1 MLFLLPS
8 FAHALL
14 PSLRA
19 LRHTRSA
26 ERAAARLCMD
36 PVRVELSFEGGLSEV
51 VSLTSEESIVE
62 AAEELSEK
70 HGLDPETSL
79 EVEMELW
86 NRWYQAADEAAP
98 VYKGTSPEDGV
109 VSELAAS
116 LELQEAGL
124 VLEVGRSVV
133 APDGRGLFV
142 RCTDEEREV
151 SLSIGTAVCGYA
163 TGSMQVEPDLGG
175 KAVGFALDSLDASC
189 WFEKQLLSVRDVLE
203 LPDVDAI
210 VGHEVIRAA
219 SGELE
224 AIELD
229 AEYAGARYFIPDAA
243 QPDEVSILNAGQ
255 FANDLAVRLPPDGDA
270 PPAAATAAAA
280 EAATDDYADAS
291 AEANLLVLVYR
302 LERDADAPSILVPSR
317 PITTLARSITFA
329 NTVPM
334 ELGCRYGARYWE

>member
-1 MLFLLPS
+1 MLLLLPS

-19 LRHTRSA
+19 LPPRYTRSA
-26 ERAAARLCMD
+26 QRAVARLCMD

-98 VYKGTSPEDGV
+98 VYEGTSPEDGV
-109 VSELAAS
+109 VSDLAAS

-133 APDGRGLFV
+133 APNGRGLFI
-142 RCTDEEREV
+142 RCTDDEV

-163 TGSMQVEPDLGG
+163 AGSMHVEPDRGG

-219 SGELE
+219 SGEL
-224 AIELD
+224 AD
-229 AEYAGARYFIPDAA
+229 YAYWESLPSQTHETSYVRH
-243 QPDEVSILNAGQ
+243 
-255 FANDLAVRLPPDGDA
+255 VRLETPLEVVVDGMSRRGVVMKQDKPFEVYVAQVDA
-270 PPAAATAAAA
+270 FMAIQ
-280 EAATDDYADAS
+280 
-291 AEANLLVLVYR
+291 EAN
-302 LERDADAPSILVPSR
+302 EGGS
-317 PITTLARSITFA
+317 
-329 NTVPM
+329 PM
-334 ELGCRYGARYWE
+334 

>member
-1 MLFLLPS
+1 MLALLLPS
-8 FAHALL
+8 FARALL

-19 LRHTRSA
+19 LSPRHA
-26 ERAAARLCMD
+26 HHVQRATVRLCMD
-36 PVRVELSFEGGLSEV
+36 PVTVELSFEGGTSEV
-51 VSLTSEESIVE
+51 VSLTSEESIVTT
-62 AAEELSEK
+62 AEELSER

-79 EVEMELW
+79 ELEMELW
-86 NRWYQAADEAAP
+86 TRWYQAADDAAP
-98 VYKGTSPEDGV
+98 VYEGTSPEDGV

-116 LELQEAGL
+116 LELPEHGL

-142 RCTDEEREV
+142 RCTDDEREV

-163 TGSMQVEPDLGG
+163 AGSMQVEPDLGG

-229 AEYAGARYFIPDAA
+229 AEYAGARYFIPDAV
-243 QPDEVSILNAGQ
+243 QSEEVSILNAGQ
-255 FANDLAVRLPPDGDA
+255 FANDLAVRLPPDGGA
-270 PPAAATAAAA
+270 SAATTT
-280 EAATDDYADAS
+280 ATDDYADAS

-302 LERDADAPSILVPSR
+302 LERDADTPSILVPSR
-317 PITTLARSITFA
+317 PITTLARSVTFA

-334 ELGCRYGARYWE
+334 ELGCRYGARYWN